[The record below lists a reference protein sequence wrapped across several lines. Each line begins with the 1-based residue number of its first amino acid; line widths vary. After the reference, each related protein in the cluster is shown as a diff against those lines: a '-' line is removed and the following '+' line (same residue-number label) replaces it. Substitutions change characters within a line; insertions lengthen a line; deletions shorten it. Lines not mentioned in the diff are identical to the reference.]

1 MDNVKTAAQLDHRGR
16 TSHEVYTAGFYEGDW
31 DFSVRLLLGKAT
43 RGGSDIGEVLA
54 TIASIRPK
62 DHEGWFTAWAALGER
77 LAAAAESS
85 AARGH
90 RVSAARAYL
99 RAANYYATAV
109 NALSALDEGT
119 DRLLPVF
126 RAHRA
131 CWDGF
136 VANNRWPV
144 ERVDI
149 PYEGTNMPGWFFR
162 PDPTD
167 AVRPTLVVNLGSDEA
182 ISGAWGQATEGGLE
196 RGYNVLMFEGPGQ
209 QSMLFER
216 DIPFRQDWEKVLTPV
231 VDFLLARDDVD
242 ADKLTLYGVS
252 QAGYWVPRA
261 LAFEH
266 RFAAAI
272 ADGGV
277 VDTARSWHQNIP
289 HVLLAAYLKGDK
301 ERFDKELELAFRL
314 PGTHT
319 GKMTWNF
326 RSRPYGVSGYSA
338 GLDAVAQYD
347 LTDVAAQITT
357 PLYVVETDGDQ
368 FFAGQSAEL
377 ATLARFTQEEG
388 ASYHYQPLAREI
400 TEQRMFDWMDE
411 QIR

>member
-131 CWDGF
+131 AGRASSPTTAGRSSASTSPTRAPACPAGSSGPTRRTRC
-136 VANNRWPV
+136 ARRW
-144 ERVDI
+144 
-149 PYEGTNMPGWFFR
+149 W
-162 PDPTD
+162 
-167 AVRPTLVVNLGSDEA
+167 
-182 ISGAWGQATEGGLE
+182 
-196 RGYNVLMFEGPGQ
+196 
-209 QSMLFER
+209 
-216 DIPFRQDWEKVLTPV
+216 
-231 VDFLLARDDVD
+231 
-242 ADKLTLYGVS
+242 
-252 QAGYWVPRA
+252 
-261 LAFEH
+261 
-266 RFAAAI
+266 
-272 ADGGV
+272 
-277 VDTARSWHQNIP
+277 
-289 HVLLAAYLKGDK
+289 
-301 ERFDKELELAFRL
+301 
-314 PGTHT
+314 
-319 GKMTWNF
+319 
-326 RSRPYGVSGYSA
+326 
-338 GLDAVAQYD
+338 
-347 LTDVAAQITT
+347 
-357 PLYVVETDGDQ
+357 
-368 FFAGQSAEL
+368 
-377 ATLARFTQEEG
+377 
-388 ASYHYQPLAREI
+388 
-400 TEQRMFDWMDE
+400 
-411 QIR
+411 

>member
-43 RGGSDIGEVLA
+43 RGGSGIGEVLA

-90 RVSAARAYL
+90 RVSAARAHL

-131 CWDGF
+131 CWEGF

-149 PYEGTNMPGWFFR
+149 PYEGTSMPGWFFR
-162 PDPTD
+162 PDPSD
-167 AVRPTLVVNLGSDEA
+167 AVRPTLVVNLGS
-182 ISGAWGQATEGGLE
+182 
-196 RGYNVLMFEGPGQ
+196 
-209 QSMLFER
+209 
-216 DIPFRQDWEKVLTPV
+216 
-231 VDFLLARDDVD
+231 
-242 ADKLTLYGVS
+242 
-252 QAGYWVPRA
+252 
-261 LAFEH
+261 
-266 RFAAAI
+266 
-272 ADGGV
+272 
-277 VDTARSWHQNIP
+277 
-289 HVLLAAYLKGDK
+289 
-301 ERFDKELELAFRL
+301 
-314 PGTHT
+314 
-319 GKMTWNF
+319 
-326 RSRPYGVSGYSA
+326 
-338 GLDAVAQYD
+338 
-347 LTDVAAQITT
+347 
-357 PLYVVETDGDQ
+357 
-368 FFAGQSAEL
+368 
-377 ATLARFTQEEG
+377 
-388 ASYHYQPLAREI
+388 
-400 TEQRMFDWMDE
+400 
-411 QIR
+411 